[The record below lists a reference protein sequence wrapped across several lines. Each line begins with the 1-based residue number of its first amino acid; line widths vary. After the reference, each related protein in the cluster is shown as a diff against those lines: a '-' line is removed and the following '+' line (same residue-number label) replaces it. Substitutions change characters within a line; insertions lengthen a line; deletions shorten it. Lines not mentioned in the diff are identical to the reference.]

1 MPRDTV
7 IEQLKEI
14 FKNEKNVEVSKITKL
29 GVGGVQKTTYT
40 IKNVCEIPVENN
52 EKLQEIIKNYEI
64 EFENCRHSGDL
75 TINDFKNL
83 SFKNCKIEMFDCR
96 KSNSNIKE
104 NLSFKNCVFYSN
116 YYNID
121 FNPTSYKNVSFER
134 CIFKSKIQM
143 RKAEFENF
151 NLQDCVIGGEFGA
164 EKSIFKGIAN
174 FKKTKFGVRANPQ
187 KTVDLSEVIFYD
199 NAYFD
204 ECKFNHFTTFH
215 SATFKKTA
223 SFYEA
228 NFNVFPNFS
237 PGDFQGILN
246 FNNIRY
252 GDKSIYK
259 FSNFDTVKNNIEN
272 AYRGD
277 DFLKNAINFRDSFRG
292 IKHKLL
298 ENGNSIDA
306 LNYGKMELYCRE
318 IELVYSMN
326 KDENLRSDF
335 NKNLY
340 SFKIFDLFNPKIA
353 TIIIAIIS
361 LISFFAMWCCF
372 KISFKNSLA
381 FVLILGILLYGIYYG
396 VILLL
401 SLIQNIKIFPTILKL
416 KLPDFTQ
423 WFEYASLYLYRNTS
437 DHHTNLNK
445 IFHFTLLMIAGYG
458 VSLYFTG
465 LIHNFVLDYALYTI
479 LSLLLILVILIIC
492 SFFYKNINVMSGY
505 AIMFLLLIFMFIS
518 LISPHNYATFGV
530 LFYVV
535 MLFVLY
541 GWFIS
546 KNAYAVFFVKIF
558 TYIGVCFVL
567 FSNPTLI
574 KPILNIFD
582 KENLENRNLSKKLN
596 QLDYTTIANLAK
608 LSFKD
613 YENETDIKFDATNI
627 TNQKKL
633 ILENKF
639 VLEEI
644 LGFLFAS
651 NSKEILDEI
660 LKSLGEP
667 KKLEQILQ
675 NNKNRVAALNLIFT
689 ANKQYVRKSYDMEIV
704 DDVRIE
710 FKMADKAEIKKEI
723 DMLVDIFTKHKDDFE
738 KLKWIIDD
746 RDIYYDIYKTIKLDK
761 ITDETHK
768 STYILYMIV
777 MILCLYS
784 LTKQLEKILRFE
796 VKQMW

>member
-1 MPRDTV
+1 M
-7 IEQLKEI
+7 
-14 FKNEKNVEVSKITKL
+14 
-29 GVGGVQKTTYT
+29 
-40 IKNVCEIPVENN
+40 NN
-52 EKLQEIIKNYEI
+52 ENLQKIFEKHEIK
-64 EFENCRHSGDL
+64 FENCHFRHL
-75 TINDFKNL
+75 VINDFKNL
-83 SFKNCKIEMFDCR
+83 SFKNCKIEMFDCK
-96 KSNSNIKE
+96 KSDSNIKE
-104 NLSFKNCVFYSN
+104 NISFEDCLFYSN
-116 YYNID
+116 DYNID
-121 FNPTSYKNVSFER
+121 FDSANYKNVSFER

-215 SATFKKTA
+215 STTFKKTA

-259 FSNFDTVKNNIEN
+259 FSDFDTVKNNIEN
-272 AYRGD
+272 AYRDD

-340 SFKIFDLFNPKIA
+340 SFKIFNLFNPKIA

-361 LISFFAMWCCF
+361 LISFFAMHCCF
-372 KISFKNSLA
+372 KISLKNTLA
-381 FVLILGILLYGIYYG
+381 FVLILGILLYVIYYG

-401 SLIQNIKIFPTILKL
+401 SLIQNIKIFSIIPKL
-416 KLPDFTQ
+416 KLPNFTQ
-423 WFEYASLYLYRNTS
+423 WFEYAGLYLYRNTS

-458 VSLYFTG
+458 ASLFITG
-465 LIHNFVLDYALYTI
+465 FIHNFVLSHALYTI
-479 LSLLLILVILIIC
+479 LNLLLILAILIIC
-492 SFFYKNINVMSGY
+492 SFFYKNINDMSGY
-505 AIMFLLLIFMFIS
+505 AIVFLILIFMFFS
-518 LISPHNYATFGV
+518 LFLPLYNYV
-530 LFYVV
+530 LFVVLLYVI
-535 MLFVLY
+535 MLFILY
-541 GWFIS
+541 NWFIS
-546 KNAYAVFFVKIF
+546 KNPYALFFIKIF
-558 TYIGVCFVL
+558 TYIGVCVVL
-567 FSNPTLI
+567 FSSPQLINPT
-574 KPILNIFD
+574 LNIFD

-596 QLDYTTIANLAK
+596 QLNYATIANLTK

-613 YENETDIKFDATNI
+613 YENESNTKFDATNI
-627 TNQKKL
+627 INQKKL

-639 VLEEI
+639 VLEEV

-651 NSKEILDEI
+651 NSK
-660 LKSLGEP
+660 
-667 KKLEQILQ
+667 
-675 NNKNRVAALNLIFT
+675 
-689 ANKQYVRKSYDMEIV
+689 
-704 DDVRIE
+704 
-710 FKMADKAEIKKEI
+710 
-723 DMLVDIFTKHKDDFE
+723 
-738 KLKWIIDD
+738 
-746 RDIYYDIYKTIKLDK
+746 
-761 ITDETHK
+761 
-768 STYILYMIV
+768 
-777 MILCLYS
+777 
-784 LTKQLEKILRFE
+784 
-796 VKQMW
+796 